1 MTEGPLVSVVLPTY
15 NRAPW
20 VGRAIASVLD
30 QTHERLELIVVDDGS
45 TDETPD
51 VLARF
56 GSRITVLSQPHS
68 GAYAARNLGVRHAA
82 GELIA
87 FIDSDDAWHPDR
99 LSSQLPAMERPEVG
113 LVYGDARRLRPSGH
127 GDAGGRRT
135 CFAAV
140 PPRRGRVA
148 DGFAWANFVPTLTVL
163 VRRSCLEAV
172 DGFPESH
179 DVSADY
185 LTWFRIAAIAEID
198 YVDRVIADYTVH
210 DAGISQDLGHSLE
223 ARIGLFSAE
232 LRRSGDPAER
242 AVLERLLFNLGL
254 HLALAVVRGRAGSV
268 TRPLGLARIAVRSAA
283 SRRTAAWT
291 TAFFLRQARVRS
303 RRRLR
308 AAPA

>member
-1 MTEGPLVSVVLPTY
+1 MTGAPLVSVVLPTH

-20 VGRAIASVLD
+20 LGRAIESVLG
-30 QTHERLELIVVDDGS
+30 QTHEPLELIVVDDGS
-45 TDETPD
+45 TDETAEL
-51 VLARF
+51 LARF
-56 GSRITVLSQPHS
+56 GGRIEVVTQPHS
-68 GAYAARNLGVRHAA
+68 GAYAARNRGMRHAS

-99 LSSQLPAMERPEVG
+99 LSSQLALMERPEVG
-113 LVYGDARRLRPSGH
+113 LVYGDALRLRPSGRS
-127 GDAGGRRT
+127 DAGGRRT

-148 DGFAWANFVPTLTVL
+148 DGFAWANFVPTVTVL

-172 DGFPESH
+172 GGFPESH

-198 YVDRVIADYTVH
+198 YVERVIADYTVH

-223 ARIGLFSAE
+223 ARIELFSAE
-232 LRRSGDPAER
+232 LERSDDPAQR

-254 HLALAVVRGRAGSV
+254 HLALAVVRGRAGNV
-268 TRPLGLARIAVRSAA
+268 TRPLGLARTAVRSAA

-303 RRRLR
+303 RRRLG